1 MAQPHDRLADRPA
14 GGRDAAAKASERAET
29 GAATEPVL
37 KGTFASVML
46 LGLFLLLS
54 WIAVFALFIARG

>member
-1 MAQPHDRLADRPA
+1 M
-14 GGRDAAAKASERAET
+14 
-29 GAATEPVL
+29 